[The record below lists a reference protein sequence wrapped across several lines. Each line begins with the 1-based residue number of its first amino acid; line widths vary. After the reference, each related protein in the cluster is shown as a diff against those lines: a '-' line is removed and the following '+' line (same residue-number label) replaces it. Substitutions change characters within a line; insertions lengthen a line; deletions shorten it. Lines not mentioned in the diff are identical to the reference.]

1 MPYKR
6 RYPVPVEEMD
16 KHRYDGHHS
25 ICQTLRDLYHMTEDE
40 EIRVKLRLAMA
51 MAKAMNEQ
59 LQYYKREE
67 IRRAADGMPERV

>member
-1 MPYKR
+1 MPYKHR
-6 RYPVPVEEMD
+6 DPVPVEEMNR
-16 KHRYDGHHS
+16 HRYDGHHS

-51 MAKAMNEQ
+51 MAKAMNEK

>member
-1 MPYKR
+1 
-6 RYPVPVEEMD
+6 MD